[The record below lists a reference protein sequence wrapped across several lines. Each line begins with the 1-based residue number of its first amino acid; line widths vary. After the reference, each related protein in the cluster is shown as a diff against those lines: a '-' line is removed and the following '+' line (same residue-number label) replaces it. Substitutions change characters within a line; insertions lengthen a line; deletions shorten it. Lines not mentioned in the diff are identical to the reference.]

1 MKIRFMLMSAIA
13 ASAIVLTG
21 CTTTDIKATLGSGD
35 AVATSTRDLKP
46 INVNLVKIYH
56 SKSEMHKHHIVIGR
70 VTAQNYN
77 LVGMT
82 ISQQSILLELKKQ
95 AASLGANGI
104 THITTSMAQTTA
116 DAVLLK

>member
-1 MKIRFMLMSAIA
+1 MTIRIPLINVVI

-21 CTTTDIKATLGSGD
+21 CSTTDLKATMGSGD
-35 AVATSTRDLKP
+35 AVVTSNHHLKP
-46 INVNLVKIYH
+46 ISTGQVKIYH
-56 SKSEMHKHHIVIGR
+56 SKSEMRQHHTVIGR

-82 ISQQSILLELKKQ
+82 ISQESIMSELKKQ
-95 AASLGANGI
+95 AASMGANGI
-104 THITTSMAQTTA
+104 THITTGMAQTTA

>member
-1 MKIRFMLMSAIA
+1 MNAVA

-21 CTTTDIKATLGSGD
+21 CSTTDINATIGSGD
-35 AVATSTRDLKP
+35 AVATSSRHLKP
-46 INVNLVKIYH
+46 INADLVKIYH
-56 SKSEMHKHHIVIGR
+56 SKSEIPKHHTVIGR

-82 ISQQSILLELKKQ
+82 ISQQSIMSELKKQ

-104 THITTSMAQTTA
+104 TRISSGLTQTTA
-116 DAVLLK
+116 VAILLK